1 MVNMESNNIIKKI
14 KFMSFTLIFIGITML
29 FLFTFSALNY
39 FSGNAVYSGLPL
51 ILKMFGPFS
60 TAFAFI
66 LAFAFI
72 ILGIGILNLK
82 KFAFTTAINLHLFNF
97 GFAVVLFILLLMN
110 PGILN
115 SAKTNYNLFY
125 FSSSNLNV
133 GKTVHFYFGE
143 AFLFM
148 FAVINFVILNYIYS
162 NKIDSYF
169 IKKEFNVD
177 NVMHEVV
184 GDDTPRF

>member
-1 MVNMESNNIIKKI
+1 MINLTILGTSASAPTINRGLSSASIENNGSIYLFDCGEGTQRQMLKFKINISKI
-14 KFMSFTLIFIGITML
+14 KCIFITH
-29 FLFTFSALNY
+29 THADH
-39 FSGNAVYSGLPL
+39 V
-51 ILKMFGPFS
+51 
-60 TAFAFI
+60 
-66 LAFAFI
+66 
-72 ILGIGILNLK
+72 LGI
-82 KFAFTTAINLHLFNF
+82 
-97 GFAVVLFILLLMN
+97 AVVLFILLLMN